1 MVLPSL
7 QKGLEVPP
15 SQFIIGAKKEGD
27 DDGGDLDDDAQ
38 VCSCHVR
45 CFLSFSFLSLFI
57 DRSEI
62 RKLERIER
70 RHCQMRQRRRLTI
83 YTRYLVRME

>member
-1 MVLPSL
+1 LD
-7 QKGLEVPP
+7 VPP

-45 CFLSFSFLSLFI
+45 GSFLFYIFYIPFI
-57 DRSEI
+57 AYCVVPPLSSCSE
-62 RKLERIER
+62 
-70 RHCQMRQRRRLTI
+70 
-83 YTRYLVRME
+83 YWS

>member
-1 MVLPSL
+1 V
-7 QKGLEVPP
+7 LEVLP

-45 CFLSFSFLSLFI
+45 CSFSSFRGYMSY
-57 DRSEI
+57 S
-62 RKLERIER
+62 
-70 RHCQMRQRRRLTI
+70 
-83 YTRYLVRME
+83 VN